1 MRAMKTA
8 NLAEQLEKRLPGES
22 AGLVRAAGRLAEE
35 SGQSLYLVGGG
46 VRDLLLDKANFDL
59 DLVVEGDA
67 IELARKL
74 ASTRPARIT
83 THPRF
88 GTAKL
93 SWDEWS
99 IDFATARSETYAAP
113 GVLPT
118 VKPGSIES
126 DLFRRDFTI
135 NAMAICLN
143 THRYGELIDRY
154 RGQADLRNGLIR
166 VLHAKSFS
174 DDATRIWR
182 GLRYEQRLD
191 FKLEEI
197 TEELIKREIPML
209 DTISGSRIRYE
220 LECVCRELRPE
231 KILDRAAELGALGK
245 LHPALAADDWLAD
258 KFKTARQTS
267 APGQPSFA
275 LYLSL
280 MTYRLSREECEPLIA
295 YLKLTKPVSQA
306 LRDSF
311 AIKAKLKT
319 LAYPEI
325 KPSYVYRQ
333 LHGSSATA
341 VLANVIA
348 TPSPIARQHLVL
360 YLHKLRYVKPTLD
373 GDDLRRMGFT
383 PGPAIRETLER
394 LRDGRLDKKLT
405 TRQDE
410 EVFVINQQGKPGQ
423 PD

>member
-1 MRAMKTA
+1 
-8 NLAEQLEKRLPGES
+8 
-22 AGLVRAAGRLAEE
+22 VRAAGRLAEKG
-35 SGQSLYLVGGG
+35 GQSLYLVGGG
-46 VRDLLLDKANFDL
+46 VRDLLLAKANFDL

-67 IELARKL
+67 IELVREL
-74 ASTRPARIT
+74 AGTIPAKIT

-88 GTAKL
+88 RTAKL

-99 IDFATARSETYAAP
+99 IDFATARSETYAVP
-113 GVLPT
+113 GALPT
-118 VKPGSIES
+118 IKPGSIES

-143 THRYGELIDRY
+143 THRYGELIDRH

-191 FKLEEI
+191 FQLEEI
-197 TEELIKREIPML
+197 TQELIKREIPML

-220 LECVCRELRPE
+220 LECVFREPQPE
-231 KILDRAAELGALGK
+231 NILARAAELGVLGK
-245 LHPALAADDWLAD
+245 LHPGIAADVWLAD
-258 KFKTARQTS
+258 RFKAARKIS
-267 APGQPSFA
+267 APGLPSFA
-275 LYLSL
+275 LYLAL
-280 MTYRLSREECEPLIA
+280 LTYRLSHEECEPLTTC
-295 YLKLTKPVSQA
+295 LKLAKPVSQT

-311 AIKAKLKT
+311 AAKAKLKT

-325 KPSYVYRQ
+325 KPSYVYRL
-333 LHGSSATA
+333 LHGLSATA
-341 VLANVIA
+341 ILANSIA
-348 TPSPIARQHLVL
+348 TPSPIARHHLEL
-360 YLHKLRYVKPTLD
+360 YLHKLRYVKSILG
-373 GDDLRRMGFT
+373 GDDLRRMEFV
-383 PGPAIRETLER
+383 PGPGIRETLEQ

-410 EVFVINQQGKPGQ
+410 EAFVMNQRDKITPPHQSSAGAGENPQEVF
-423 PD
+423 